1 MIELN
6 ERGLSHFANFET
18 ITKVMP
24 ADFLET
30 PNVLIFLVDMAQLGR
45 AIGKRGINVERLKNY
60 FKKKVVIIGDS
71 TDVEIFVRNFFN
83 NIEINDFEIMD
94 IMGER
99 NIVLTVEEK
108 DRGIA
113 IGREGERI
121 KAAKEFL
128 KRKFKATIM
137 LKTKRSVA
145 TGAHSRGVEYVP
157 EKALEEDAVIEK
169 KEEGKAQGKTD
180 DVNKEEKKE
189 DKKVEKEEEKAS
201 EKKEGIKEEKK
212 EESAVEKKDPKKE
225 ESFLDTLIDEKKEGM
240 SSSD

>member
-1 MIELN
+1 
-6 ERGLSHFANFET
+6 
-18 ITKVMP
+18 MP
-24 ADFLET
+24 SDFLET
-30 PNVLIFLVDMAQLGR
+30 PNILIFLVDMAQLGR
-45 AIGKRGINVERLKNY
+45 AIGKKGINVERLKNY

-83 NIEINDFEIMD
+83 NIEINYFEIMD

-99 NIVLTVEEK
+99 NIILTVEEA

-169 KEEGKAQGKTD
+169 KEEKVEGKKEEGKVEKKEKKKD
-180 DVNKEEKKE
+180 DQEDVKIEEKIEEKEVKLIAEAKKEEVKLIVEEKKE
-189 DKKVEKEEEKAS
+189 KKDLK
-201 EKKEGIKEEKK
+201 KEEK
-212 EESAVEKKDPKKE
+212 
-225 ESFLDTLIDEKKEGM
+225 SFLDTLIDEKKKEE
-240 SSSD
+240 